1 MSLHSIRQNQAKFCE
16 SERSPDSFVIDLHNL
31 WCLASRLRARRPMRF
46 DRTSLIILIAL
57 AAIQLL
63 PFGATFASSLAL
75 LFLVRVTLV
84 MRTAAFA
91 HPRPFASLARS
102 ARLIRH
108 RLSKA
113 A

>member
-1 MSLHSIRQNQAKFCE
+1 
-16 SERSPDSFVIDLHNL
+16 
-31 WCLASRLRARRPMRF
+31 MRF
-46 DRTSLIILIAL
+46 DRMSLIILLAL

-63 PFGATFASSLAL
+63 PFRPTFATSLAL
-75 LFLVRVTLV
+75 LFLVRMTLV
-84 MRTAAFA
+84 MRTAAFV

-113 A
+113 V

>member
-1 MSLHSIRQNQAKFCE
+1 
-16 SERSPDSFVIDLHNL
+16 
-31 WCLASRLRARRPMRF
+31 MRF
-46 DRTSLIILIAL
+46 DRLSVIILLAL
-57 AAIQLL
+57 GAIQLL
-63 PFGATFASSLAL
+63 PFGPTFVSSLAV
-75 LFLVRVTLV
+75 LFLVRMTLV
-84 MRTAAFA
+84 MRSLAFV

>member
-1 MSLHSIRQNQAKFCE
+1 
-16 SERSPDSFVIDLHNL
+16 
-31 WCLASRLRARRPMRF
+31 MRF
-46 DRTSLIILIAL
+46 DRVSLIILLSL

-63 PFGATFASSLAL
+63 PFEPTFASSLAL
-75 LFLVRVTLV
+75 LFLVRITLV
-84 MRTAAFA
+84 MRSLAFVR
-91 HPRPFASLARS
+91 PRPLASFARS